1 MDLSGQHSIP
11 LPRQT
16 VWTALND
23 PDVLRA
29 CIPGCKALTR
39 TSETAF
45 SARVVSRIGPV
56 SASFT
61 GNVVLS
67 DIDPARACTI
77 TGNGE
82 GGVAGFARGSSRI
95 LLADQPDGGTML
107 TYNAKAEIGGK
118 LASLGSRLLEGAARK
133 TADEFFSAFATRL
146 IAGEP
151 AEAEQPRPV
160 AGQAGAAPPAP
171 NPFPATIKIEVGDIR
186 IVTQTP
192 WMSLVAMT
200 GWLAA
205 AALGWRLLSRGK
217 R

>member
-11 LPRQT
+11 LAREA

-29 CIPGCKALTR
+29 CIPGCKQLTR
-39 TSETAF
+39 TSDTAF
-45 SARVVSRIGPV
+45 SARVVSKIGPV

-61 GNVVLS
+61 GSVVLS

-82 GGVAGFARGSSRI
+82 GGVAGFAKGSSRVV
-95 LLADQPDGGTML
+95 LADQPDGGTVL

-133 TADEFFSAFATRL
+133 TADEFFSAFTTRL
-146 IAGEP
+146 VAGEP
-151 AEAEQPRPV
+151 VEAEPRPV
-160 AGQAGAAPPAP
+160 PPAGP
-171 NPFPATIKIEVGDIR
+171 ASSAPAIPFPAKIKVEVGEIR
-186 IVTQTP
+186 IVTETP
-192 WMSLVAMT
+192 WMMLVAMT

-205 AALGWRLLSRGK
+205 AMLGWRLLGRND